1 MKQNIKALLIFISL
15 TAIVTWPLVLNL
27 DTKIIDQVDG
37 LLITWIMNWDIHA
50 LTSGVNIFNAN
61 IFYPYTKTL
70 AFSDYHLLGAV
81 IALPFVKIFG
91 EPLLAFNINFL
102 LGFILSGF
110 SIYLLVKYITK
121 DYLAALFC
129 GILFAFSPIHLN
141 YLAHLQI
148 FSIWPVVL
156 AILFLLQKR
165 FWSFGIVLV
174 ICGLQSPLLVYF
186 LIAVLTIF
194 YLLNLTN
201 LSNLIKPIFIAT
213 IVLGFLLLPFF
224 LVSREWHY
232 VRPINDA
239 IHFSLQIPDLVN
251 WPRDGG
257 ARMWPGIITTIF
269 VICLIRQIGPIW
281 RQKHFKFFGILAVV
295 SFVLALGP
303 ALHIFQNTVRLWFL
317 PGIPLPYAILYYLVP
332 GFSGF
337 RTPSRWIVLCLI
349 ALVVLIGIYL
359 KGRINKKI
367 FVILAVLVL
376 FEVSRPMKFYDVP
389 KVRDFP
395 EEQVWLSK
403 NYMGSSIIQFPI
415 YGWWD
420 SELKVETTREYYSTI
435 HWHPMYNGYSG
446 FSPKEWEDNVKW
458 LQREF
463 PSEVS
468 INFLKSKGIKLV
480 VVSSKIYE
488 IQEDSKLKVV
498 SDM

>member
-15 TAIVTWPLVLNL
+15 TVIVTWPLVLNL

-129 GILFAFSPIHLN
+129 GILFTFSPIHLN

-148 FSIWPVVL
+148 FSIWPVIL

-165 FWSFGIVLV
+165 FWWFGIMLV
-174 ICGLQSPLLVYF
+174 ICGLQSPLLAVF
-186 LIAVLTIF
+186 AITAWLINRSSFKTVLFSGI
-194 YLLNLTN
+194 
-201 LSNLIKPIFIAT
+201 I
-213 IVLGFLLLPFF
+213 LGFFLLPFF

-239 IHFSLQIPDLVN
+239 IHFSLQIPDLIN

-257 ARMWPGIITTIF
+257 ARMWPGIITTVF
-269 VICLIRQIGPIW
+269 VICLIRQIGPIR
-281 RQKHFKFFGILAVV
+281 RQKHFKFFGILTVV

-303 ALHIFQNTVRLWFL
+303 ALHIFQNTVRVGFL
-317 PGIPLPYAILYYLVP
+317 PAIPLPYAVLYYLVP

-359 KGRINKKI
+359 KGKVNKKI

-376 FEVSRPMKFYDVP
+376 FEVSRPMRFYDVP

-395 EEQVWLSK
+395 EEQKWLAK
-403 NYMGSSIIQFPI
+403 NYVGVPIIQFPI

-420 SELKVETTREYYSTI
+420 SELKVETGREYYSTI

-446 FSPKEWEDNVKW
+446 FSPKEWEENVKW

-498 SDM
+498 ADI